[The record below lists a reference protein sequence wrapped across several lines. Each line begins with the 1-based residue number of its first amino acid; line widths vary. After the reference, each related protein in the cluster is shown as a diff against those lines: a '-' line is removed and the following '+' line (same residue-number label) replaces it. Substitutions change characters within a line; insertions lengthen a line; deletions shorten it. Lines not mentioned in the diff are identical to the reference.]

1 MTFSEEDLPP
11 RKKKRLEPPVL
22 DTLGVE
28 ELRLYITEL
37 QEEIRRA
44 EAEIKAKQAH
54 AAAAAL
60 FFKPPGA

>member
-28 ELRLYITEL
+28 ELQLYITEL
-37 QEEIRRA
+37 QEEIRRV

-60 FFKPPGA
+60 FFKPPSA